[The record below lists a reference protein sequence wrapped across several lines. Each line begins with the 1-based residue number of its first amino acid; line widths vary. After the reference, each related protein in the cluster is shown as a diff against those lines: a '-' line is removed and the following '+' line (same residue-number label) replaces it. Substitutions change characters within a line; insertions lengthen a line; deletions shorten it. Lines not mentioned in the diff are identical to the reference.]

1 MGNSKPGRLQVAMEV
16 LAILALTAVQVWS
29 AMPPDERMWIRVSL
43 SERLSRLT
51 GRVAGLASR
60 AGRAGMADE
69 LAGKGQVARSRY
81 GAALAWS
88 RLRDTIGRAAQAARP

>member
-1 MGNSKPGRLQVAMEV
+1 MGNSKPGRLQVAMEA

-29 AMPPDERMWIRVSL
+29 VMPPDERMWIRVSL

-51 GRVAGLASR
+51 GRVGGLASR

-69 LAGKGQVARSRY
+69 LAGNVQVARSRY
-81 GAALAWS
+81 GAAVAWS
-88 RLRDTIGRAAQAARP
+88 RLRDACGGAARLARP